1 MALKAQCYISEVD
14 HPPHPKQRQKL
25 HGRLVPLPP
34 SDPNPSSHHT
44 NERRAQKLLLKMET
58 VWNVYLSWEVK
69 DSLVSLISGGI
80 DGNGDAPE
88 HSLQTEVWHL

>member
-1 MALKAQCYISEVD
+1 MALKAQCHISEVD
-14 HPPHPKQRQKL
+14 HPPHPKQCQKL
-25 HGRLVPLPP
+25 PGRLVPLPP
-34 SDPNPSSHHT
+34 SDPSSHHT
-44 NERRAQKLLLKMET
+44 NERRAQKLQLKMET
-58 VWNVYLSWEVK
+58 VCNAYLSWEVK